1 MYIYNIIYIYYVYT
15 HTWMHAMSTYTQGS
29 GSFEDRGFNKV
40 RGLHRILDCRWGLRV
55 TWANAGVSV
64 QACSRGIAWSVG
76 SCCRC
81 SFLVAFGLGISR
93 SLNPVTKMRLTLHT
107 LKPPKNKPNPDTPSS
122 LNRLMLSSRKV
133 VGSLGSLPGFK
144 KVPDNIYIYCLV
156 LSRE

>member
-1 MYIYNIIYIYYVYT
+1 M
-15 HTWMHAMSTYTQGS
+15 
-29 GSFEDRGFNKV
+29 
-40 RGLHRILDCRWGLRV
+40 
-55 TWANAGVSV
+55 
-64 QACSRGIAWSVG
+64 G

-107 LKPPKNKPNPDTPSS
+107 LNPPKNKPNPDTPSS

-156 LSRE
+156 LSREWGNGSSPYIFPNNSPQYPFPHSLLSAREFMRIFVEEQSVSWPQGLKGLARCPCTPRPDRHTHTHISTHA